1 MTLVRWQPM
10 YELGRHEL
18 NTLSREMNRLL
29 DQLTVPAWDS
39 PDVATMGTPVGKAD
53 WVPAVE
59 VQEHETEIVLRAEL
73 PGLTAADLD
82 IQVTRNAVSLAG
94 ERRQETN
101 VEAKPGTYHSEI
113 RYGRFQ
119 RIVPLRVKVESEQVK
134 ANYTD
139 GVLTLTLP
147 KAEDERRKVFKV
159 NLTGAP
165 TDTNGAGA

>member
-10 YELGRHEL
+10 YEL

-29 DQLTVPAWDS
+29 DQLVTPAWDTS
-39 PDVATMGTPVGKAD
+39 EMGTIGKAD

-59 VQEHETEIVLRAEL
+59 VKETETEIVVRAEL

-82 IQVTRNAVSLAG
+82 VQITRNAISLAG
-94 ERRQETN
+94 ERHQETKT
-101 VEAKPGTYHSEI
+101 EPKPGVYHSEI
-113 RYGRFQ
+113 RYGKFQ
-119 RIVPLRVKVESEQVK
+119 RIIPLRVKVENDQVK
-134 ANYTD
+134 ADFKD

-159 NLTGAP
+159 NLTEAP
-165 TDTNGAGA
+165 AV